1 MDQLQKAGPTIT
13 LEWAN
18 QSVISHPDVNPHICA
33 STDLPG
39 ILDPFTG
46 RMLSHR
52 LRPSHLGFF
61 RAKKT
66 KKSQR
71 IVRETLDELL
81 GNRGGE
87 PGVSM

>member
-18 QSVISHPDVNPHICA
+18 QSVISHLDVYA

-39 ILDPFTG
+39 ILDSFTG